1 MIATPMLDRAYKTYE
16 FRSPELSH
24 DYGPTVH
31 LLADPV
37 LLTLLARLCRP
48 ETLQPD
54 VTWLIRDI
62 YETLVRVVI
71 ANELPRRESEVRT
84 RMFASTPAG
93 VWSGSIL
100 DPNTRVVTV
109 NIARAGMQ
117 PSQVAFETL
126 TRLLNPD
133 VVRQDHIYMSRV
145 TDARDVVVGVD
156 VAGDKIGG
164 DVGNATVLFPD
175 PMGATGSSIVRA
187 ATIYKKLQGGP
198 PTKMVA
204 LHLVVTPEY
213 LKRLHDE
220 VPELLV
226 YAVRLDRGLSPP
238 EVLSSGLGQRWD
250 EERGLNERDYIVP
263 GAGGLGEI
271 LNNSYV

>member
-1 MIATPMLDRAYKTYE
+1 MADRAYKDYQ
-16 FRSPELSH
+16 FSIPELPH
-24 DYGPTVH
+24 EYGGNVH

-37 LLTLLARLCRP
+37 LLTLLGRLCRP
-48 ETLQPD
+48 ETLQPE

-62 YETLVRVVI
+62 YETLVRLVI
-71 ANELPRRESEVRT
+71 ANELPRRQAEVRT
-84 RMFASTPAG
+84 RMFASTSAG
-93 VWSGSIL
+93 VWSGSLL

-145 TDARDVVVGVD
+145 TDASDSVVGVD
-156 VAGDKIGG
+156 VAGNKIGG
-164 DVGNATVLFPD
+164 DVNDATVLLPD
-175 PMGATGSSIVRA
+175 PMGATGGSIVRA
-187 ATIYKKLQGGP
+187 ANMYKNLKGGP
-198 PTKMVA
+198 AKKIVA
-204 LHLVVTPEY
+204 AHLVVTPEY
-213 LKRLHDE
+213 LKRVHDE
-220 VPELLV
+220 LPELVV
-226 YAVRLDRGLSPP
+226 YAVRLDRGLSAPD
-238 EVLSSGLGQRWD
+238 VLETGLGERWD
-250 EERGLNERDYIVP
+250 EEKGLNERQYIVP

>member
-1 MIATPMLDRAYKTYE
+1 MLDRAYRTYAY
-16 FRSPELSH
+16 RAPELPH
-24 DYGPTVH
+24 KYGDRVH

-54 VTWLIRDI
+54 VTYLIRDI

-71 ANELPRRESEVRT
+71 ANELPRREAEIRT
-84 RMFASTPAG
+84 RMFASTSAG
-93 VWSGSIL
+93 VWSGSLL

-145 TDARDVVVGVD
+145 TDSEETVVGVD
-156 VAGDKIGG
+156 VSGDKIGG
-164 DVGNATVLFPD
+164 DVSDATVLFPD
-175 PMGATGSSIVRA
+175 PMGATGGSMTRA
-187 ATIYKKLQGGP
+187 ATIYKNLEGGSAA
-198 PTKMVA
+198 KMVA

-213 LKRLHDE
+213 LKRVLTE
-220 VPELLV
+220 FPEMVV

-238 EVLSSGLGQRWD
+238 DVFSTGLGERWD
-250 EERGLNERDYIVP
+250 EEKGLNERQYIVP

>member
-1 MIATPMLDRAYKTYE
+1 MLDPVYKSYTY
-16 FRSPELSH
+16 RTPELH
-24 DYGPTVH
+24 HRYGPQVH

-48 ETLQPD
+48 ETLHPE

-71 ANELPRRESEVRT
+71 ANELPRREVEVRT
-84 RMFASTPAG
+84 RMFAATPAG
-93 VWSGSIL
+93 VWAGSIL

-133 VVRQDHIYMSRV
+133 VVRQDHVFMSRV
-145 TDARDVVVGVD
+145 TDASDTVVGVD
-156 VAGDKIGG
+156 VSGDKIGG
-164 DVGNATVLFPD
+164 DVNEAIVLFPD

-187 ATIYKKLQGGP
+187 GTIYQRLKAGP
-198 PTKMVA
+198 PKKMVA

-213 LKRLHDE
+213 LKKVLGTFPQM
-220 VPELLV
+220 VI
-226 YAVRLDRGLSPP
+226 YAVRCDRGLSSPD
-238 EVLSSGLGQRWD
+238 VFGTDLGQRWD
-250 EERGLNERDYIVP
+250 EERGLNERQYIVP

>member
-1 MIATPMLDRAYKTYE
+1 MLDRAYRSYE
-16 FRSPELSH
+16 FRAPELKH
-24 DYGPTVH
+24 RYGPQVH

-48 ETLQPD
+48 ETLHPE
-54 VTWLIRDI
+54 VTYLIRDI
-62 YETLVRVVI
+62 YETLVRVAI
-71 ANELPRRESEVRT
+71 ANEFPRREVEVRT
-84 RMFASTPAG
+84 RMFAATPAG
-93 VWSGSIL
+93 VWAGSVL

-126 TRLLNPD
+126 TRLVNPD

-145 TDARDVVVGVD
+145 TDASDTVVGVD
-156 VAGDKIGG
+156 VSGDKIGG
-164 DVGNATVLFPD
+164 DVTDAIVLLPD

-187 ATIYKKLQGGP
+187 ATIYQNLKGGP
-198 PTKMVA
+198 PKKIVA

-213 LKRLHDE
+213 LKRVLGAFPQI
-220 VPELLV
+220 VV
-226 YAVRLDRGLSPP
+226 YAVRLDRGLSPA
-238 EVLSSGLGQRWD
+238 EVFHTELGEQWAA
-250 EERGLNERDYIVP
+250 ERGLNERQYIVP

>member
-1 MIATPMLDRAYKTYE
+1 MLDRAYRSYA
-16 FRSPELSH
+16 FRAPELPHS
-24 DYGPTVH
+24 YGDRVH

-54 VTWLIRDI
+54 VTYLIRDI

-71 ANELPRRESEVRT
+71 ANELPRRETEIRT
-84 RMFASTPAG
+84 RMFASTSAG
-93 VWSGSIL
+93 VWSGSLL

-145 TDARDVVVGVD
+145 TDSDETVVGVD
-156 VAGDKIGG
+156 VSGDKIGG
-164 DVGNATVLFPD
+164 DVSQATVLFPD
-175 PMGATGSSIVRA
+175 PMGATGGSMTRA
-187 ATIYKKLQGGP
+187 ATIYKNLEGGDAA
-198 PTKMVA
+198 KMVA

-213 LKRLHDE
+213 LKRVLSE
-220 VPELLV
+220 FPEMIV

-238 EVLSSGLGQRWD
+238 DVLATGLGERWD
-250 EERGLNERDYIVP
+250 EEKGLNDRQYIVP
-263 GAGGLGEI
+263 GAGGMGEI

>member
-1 MIATPMLDRAYKTYE
+1 MLDRAYRSYA
-16 FRSPELSH
+16 FRIPELPH
-24 DYGPTVH
+24 RYGERVH

-54 VTWLIRDI
+54 VTYLIRDM

-71 ANELPRRESEVRT
+71 ANELPQRETEIRT
-84 RMFASTPAG
+84 RMFASTSAG
-93 VWSGSIL
+93 VWAGSLL

-145 TDARDVVVGVD
+145 TDSDETVVGVD
-156 VAGDKIGG
+156 VSGDKIGG
-164 DVGNATVLFPD
+164 DVAGATVLFPD
-175 PMGATGSSIVRA
+175 PMGATGGSMTRA
-187 ATIYKKLQGGP
+187 AAIYRSLEGGP
-198 PTKMVA
+198 AAKMVA

-213 LKRLHDE
+213 LKRVLAE
-220 VPELLV
+220 FPEMVV

-238 EVLSSGLGQRWD
+238 DVLSTGLGERWD
-250 EERGLNERDYIVP
+250 EEKGLNDRQYIVP

>member
-1 MIATPMLDRAYKTYE
+1 MLDRAYRSYA
-16 FRSPELSH
+16 FRTPELPH
-24 DYGPTVH
+24 NYGDRVH

-54 VTWLIRDI
+54 VTYLIRDI

-71 ANELPRRESEVRT
+71 ANELPRRETEIRT
-84 RMFASTPAG
+84 RMFASTSAG
-93 VWSGSIL
+93 VWSGSLL

-145 TDARDVVVGVD
+145 TDSDETVVGVD
-156 VAGDKIGG
+156 VSGDKIGG
-164 DVGNATVLFPD
+164 DVSNATVLFPD
-175 PMGATGSSIVRA
+175 PMGATGGSMTRA
-187 ATIYKKLQGGP
+187 ATIYKDLEGGSAA
-198 PTKMVA
+198 KMVA

-213 LKRLHDE
+213 LKRVLTE
-220 VPELLV
+220 FPEMIV

-238 EVLSSGLGQRWD
+238 DVLTTGLGERWD
-250 EERGLNERDYIVP
+250 EEKGLNDRQYIVP

>member
-1 MIATPMLDRAYKTYE
+1 MLEQAYKNY
-16 FRSPELSH
+16 SYQVPELSH
-24 DYGPTVH
+24 HYGPRVH
-31 LLADPV
+31 LLSDPV

-54 VTWLIRDI
+54 VNYLMRDI

-71 ANELPRRESEVRT
+71 ANELPQREAEVRT

-93 VWSGSIL
+93 VWCGSLL

-109 NIARAGMQ
+109 SIARAGIQ

-133 VVRQDHIYMSRV
+133 VVRQDHLFMSRV
-145 TDARDVVVGVD
+145 TDESDTVVD
-156 VAGDKIGG
+156 VSIAGDKIGG
-164 DVGNATVLFPD
+164 DVAQATVLFPD
-175 PMGATGSSIVRA
+175 PMGATGSSITHA
-187 ATIYKKLQGGP
+187 AGLYLGLTGGP
-198 PTKMVA
+198 PKKMIA
-204 LHLVVTPEY
+204 LHLIVTPEY
-213 LKRLHDE
+213 LRHVQECVPQLH
-220 VPELLV
+220 V
-226 YAVRLDRGLSPP
+226 YAVRLDRGLSPSK
-238 EVLSSGLGQRWD
+238 VLTTELGEKAD
-250 EERGLNERDYIVP
+250 EERGLDARQYIVP